1 MSERIQLGKIAHV
14 RVGMG
19 GYQEAM
25 LGIWFTFE
33 GKSWGCSTG
42 EGTWAHKPDAHTKWT
57 EAEQDAIF
65 AKTFRYIGE
74 LLKAAKVDDVAK
86 LRGVPVEVTF
96 EGNLLRSWRVLT
108 EVL

>member
-1 MSERIQLGKIAHV
+1 MNERTRLGKIANV

-33 GKSWGCSTG
+33 GESWGCGTG
-42 EGTWAHKPDAHTKWT
+42 EGAWAHSPDEHTKWT
-57 EAEQDAIF
+57 VAEQDAVL
-65 AKTFRYIGE
+65 AKTFRHIGE
-74 LLKAAKVDDVAK
+74 VLNAAKVDDVAK
-86 LRGVPVEVTF
+86 LRGAPVEVTF